1 MGLPSPLLFTA
12 SHSPGASSSGFVL
25 PSCFHEALRES
36 TCCVP
41 DVPLELCTNHL
52 SLHQEAEEGVLCP
65 RGMPRA
71 IEPEIIF
78 VGSENTL
85 TSLSW
90 NCVES
95 EAVPWIKQKTRER
108 KNIPFGDSLEN
119 WDSQIKALEALLVLK
134 LRRWAER
141 ASRRLDA
148 NPGKD

>member
-1 MGLPSPLLFTA
+1 
-12 SHSPGASSSGFVL
+12 
-25 PSCFHEALRES
+25 
-36 TCCVP
+36 
-41 DVPLELCTNHL
+41 
-52 SLHQEAEEGVLCP
+52 
-65 RGMPRA
+65 MPRA

-90 NCVES
+90 NCIES
-95 EAVPWIKQKTRER
+95 KAVPWIKQKTRER

-141 ASRRLDA
+141 ASRRLDG